1 MSVRYV
7 VGYTADERGR
17 DAVCLAVAL
26 ARRQDATLDLVLV
39 APEHSLYAGTY
50 PPDRGFDDLLSE
62 QMREWMDEG
71 LTFVPDDITARGMV
85 VRAESNAEGL
95 IRAAM
100 DTDATLIVIGAS
112 SRGLASQF
120 SIGNVARSLL
130 HASPVPVALAPRSYR
145 RTDPVTRLT
154 CAVGRRA
161 GADDVISVAVSSAKR
176 RGLPLR
182 LVSLVALDAGQ
193 PDPDGAEDEANRQL
207 AEAAS
212 SLAAGGRVSVETA
225 RGTSVEEAVDALA
238 WDEGEVLLV
247 GSSRL
252 AQHMRIFLGST
263 AARILRTLTIPMV
276 VVPRTYAPPG
286 TTSGPGTTPTEAD
299 A

>member
-1 MSVRYV
+1 MRYI
-7 VGYTADERGR
+7 VGYTADERGH

-39 APEHSLYAGTY
+39 TPEHSPYAGAY
-50 PPDRGFDDLLSE
+50 PPGKGFDSLLSE
-62 QMREWMDEG
+62 QMREWMDQG
-71 LTFVPDDITARGMV
+71 LALVPDDVSARGVV

-95 IRAAM
+95 IQAAE
-100 DTDATLIVIGAS
+100 DTEASLIVIGAS
-112 SRGLASQF
+112 SRGLAARF
-120 SIGNVARSLL
+120 NVGNVARSLL

-161 GADDVISVAVSSAKR
+161 GADDVISVAVSSARR

-182 LVSLVALDAGQ
+182 LVSLVSLDAG
-193 PDPDGAEDEANRQL
+193 PDSAEAEDEANLRL

-225 RGTSVEEAVDALA
+225 RGASVEEAIEALA

-263 AARILRTLTIPMV
+263 ANKILRALTIPMV
-276 VVPRTYAPPG
+276 VVPRTYATPG
-286 TTSGPGTTPTEAD
+286 ATSGPGALPTEAD

>member
-1 MSVRYV
+1 VRYI
-7 VGYTADERGR
+7 VGYTADERGH

-39 APEHSLYAGTY
+39 TPEHSPYAGTY
-50 PPDRGFDDLLSE
+50 PPSKGFDSLLSE
-62 QMREWMDEG
+62 QMREWMDQG
-71 LTFVPDDITARGMV
+71 LALVPDDVSARGVV

-95 IRAAM
+95 IQAAE
-100 DTDATLIVIGAS
+100 DTEASLIVIGAS
-112 SRGLASQF
+112 SRGLATRF
-120 SIGNVARSLL
+120 SVGNVARSLL

-161 GADDVISVAVSSAKR
+161 GADDVISVAVSSARR

-182 LVSLVALDAGQ
+182 LVSLVSLDAGQ
-193 PDPDGAEDEANRQL
+193 PDSGGAEDEANRRL

-225 RGTSVEEAVDALA
+225 RGASVEEAIEALA

-263 AARILRTLTIPMV
+263 ANKILRTLTIPMV
-276 VVPRTYAPPG
+276 VVPRTYATPG
-286 TTSGPGTTPTEAD
+286 TTSGPGALPTEAD

>member
-1 MSVRYV
+1 MRYV
-7 VGYTADERGR
+7 VGYTADERGH

-39 APEHSLYAGTY
+39 TPEHSLFAGTY
-50 PPDRGFDDLLSE
+50 PPDKGFDSLLSE
-62 QMREWMDEG
+62 QMTEWMDEG
-71 LTFVPDDITARGMV
+71 LALVPDDVTARGVV
-85 VRAESNAEGL
+85 VRADSNAEGL
-95 IRAAM
+95 IQAAE
-100 DTDATLIVIGAS
+100 DTEASLIVIGAS
-112 SRGLASQF
+112 SRGLASRF
-120 SIGNVARSLL
+120 SVGNVARSLL
-130 HASPVPVALAPRSYR
+130 HASPVPVALAPRGYR

-161 GADDVISVAVSSAKR
+161 GADAVVSVAVSSAR
-176 RGLPLR
+176 RRALPLR
-182 LVSLVALDAGQ
+182 LVSLIALDAGQ
-193 PDPDGAEDEANRQL
+193 PDPGGAEDEANRRL

-225 RGTSVEEAVDALA
+225 RGASVEEAIESMA

-252 AQHMRIFLGST
+252 AQHARIFLGST
-263 AARILRTLTIPMV
+263 AAKILRTLTIPMV
-276 VVPRTYAPPG
+276 VVPRTYATPG
-286 TTSGPGTTPTEAD
+286 TISGPGALPTEAD

>member
-1 MSVRYV
+1 MRYV
-7 VGYTADERGR
+7 VGYTADERGH

-26 ARRQDATLDLVLV
+26 ARRQDADLDLVLV
-39 APEHSLYAGTY
+39 LPAHSPHAGTY
-50 PPDRGFDDLLSE
+50 PSDRGFDSLLTE
-62 QMREWMDEG
+62 QMQEWMDQG
-71 LTFVPDDITARGMV
+71 LALVPDDVSARGV
-85 VRAESNAEGL
+85 VLRAESNAEGL
-95 IRAAM
+95 IQAAE
-100 DTDATLIVIGAS
+100 DTEASLIVIGAS
-112 SRGLASQF
+112 SRGLAHRF
-120 SIGNVARSLL
+120 SVGNVARSLL
-130 HASPVPVALAPRSYR
+130 HASPVPVALAPKAYR

-161 GADDVISVAVSSAKR
+161 GADDVIAVAVSSAKR

-182 LVSLVALDAGQ
+182 LVSLVAVDAGQ
-193 PDPDGAEDEANRQL
+193 PGTGSAEDDAGRLL

-225 RGTSVEEAVDALA
+225 RGSSIEDAVEAMA

-252 AQHMRIFLGST
+252 AQHLRIFLGST
-263 AARILRTLTIPMV
+263 ANKILRTLTIPMV
-276 VVPRTYAPPG
+276 VVPRTYA
-286 TTSGPGTTPTEAD
+286 TPGTTPGPGTLSSEAD

>member
-1 MSVRYV
+1 MRYI
-7 VGYTADERGR
+7 VGYTADERGH

-26 ARRQDATLDLVLV
+26 ARRQDADLDLVLV
-39 APEHSLYAGTY
+39 TPEHSVYAGTY
-50 PPDRGFDDLLSE
+50 PPDQGFDTLLSE
-62 QMREWMDEG
+62 QMREWMDQG
-71 LTFVPDDITARGMV
+71 LALVPDDVTARGV
-85 VRAESNAEGL
+85 VIRAESNAEGL
-95 IRAAM
+95 IRAAE
-100 DTDATLIVIGAS
+100 DTEASLIVIGAS
-112 SRGLASQF
+112 SRGLAARF
-120 SIGNVARSLL
+120 SVGNVARGLL
-130 HASPVPVALAPRSYR
+130 HAAPVPVALAPRGYR
-145 RTDPVTRLT
+145 RTEPVTRLT

-182 LVSLVALDAGQ
+182 LVSLVALDSGQ
-193 PDPDGAEDEANRQL
+193 PDAGGAEDEANRRL

-225 RGTSVEEAVDALA
+225 HGSSIEEAVEAMA

-252 AQHMRIFLGST
+252 AQHMRLFLGST
-263 AARILRTLTIPMV
+263 ANKILRTLTIPMV
-276 VVPRTYAPPG
+276 VVPRTYATPG
-286 TTSGPGTTPTEAD
+286 TTSGPGTLSTEAD

>member
-1 MSVRYV
+1 MRYI
-7 VGYTADERGR
+7 VGYTADERGH

-39 APEHSLYAGTY
+39 TPEHSPYAGAY
-50 PPDRGFDDLLSE
+50 PPGKGFDSLLSE
-62 QMREWMDEG
+62 QMREWMDQG
-71 LTFVPDDITARGMV
+71 LALVPDDVSARGVV

-95 IRAAM
+95 IQAAE
-100 DTDATLIVIGAS
+100 DTEASLIVIGAS
-112 SRGLASQF
+112 SRGLATRF
-120 SIGNVARSLL
+120 NVGNVARSLL
-130 HASPVPVALAPRSYR
+130 HASSVPVALAPRSYR

-161 GADDVISVAVSSAKR
+161 GADDVISIAVSSARR

-182 LVSLVALDAGQ
+182 LVSLVSLDAG
-193 PDPDGAEDEANRQL
+193 PDSVGAEDEANRRL

-225 RGTSVEEAVDALA
+225 RGASVEEAIEALA
-238 WDEGEVLLV
+238 WEEGEVLLV

-263 AARILRTLTIPMV
+263 ANKILRTLTIPMV
-276 VVPRTYAPPG
+276 VVPRTYATPG
-286 TTSGPGTTPTEAD
+286 TTSGPGALPTEAD

>member
-1 MSVRYV
+1 MRYI
-7 VGYTADERGR
+7 VGYTADERGH

-39 APEHSLYAGTY
+39 TPEHSLYAGTY
-50 PPDRGFDDLLSE
+50 PPDKGFDTLLTD
-62 QMREWMDEG
+62 QMQEWMDQG
-71 LTFVPDDITARGMV
+71 LALVPDDVSARGVV

-95 IRAAM
+95 IRAAE
-100 DTDATLIVIGAS
+100 DTEASLIVIGAS
-112 SRGLASQF
+112 SRGLAHRF
-120 SIGNVARSLL
+120 SVGNVASSLL
-130 HASPVPVALAPRSYR
+130 HASPVPVALAPKSYR

-161 GADDVISVAVSSAKR
+161 GADDVISVAVSSAER

-182 LVSLVALDAGQ
+182 LVSLVALDSGM
-193 PDPDGAEDEANRQL
+193 PDPGGAEDEANRLL

-225 RGTSVEEAVDALA
+225 RGTSIEDAIAAMA

-252 AQHMRIFLGST
+252 AQHMRLFLGST
-263 AARILRTLTIPMV
+263 ANKILRALTIPMV
-276 VVPRTYAPPG
+276 VVPRTYATPG
-286 TTSGPGTTPTEAD
+286 TTSGPGALPTEAD

>member
-1 MSVRYV
+1 MRYI
-7 VGYTADERGR
+7 VGYTADERGH

-26 ARRQDATLDLVLV
+26 ARRQDADLDLVLV
-39 APEHSLYAGTY
+39 TPEHSVYAGTY
-50 PPDRGFDDLLSE
+50 PPDQGFDTLLSE
-62 QMREWMDEG
+62 QMREWMDQG
-71 LTFVPDDITARGMV
+71 LALVPDDVTARGV
-85 VRAESNAEGL
+85 VIRAESNAEGL
-95 IRAAM
+95 IRAAE
-100 DTDATLIVIGAS
+100 DTEASLIVIGAS
-112 SRGLASQF
+112 SRGLAARF
-120 SIGNVARSLL
+120 SVGNVARGLL
-130 HASPVPVALAPRSYR
+130 HAAPVPVALAPRGYR
-145 RTDPVTRLT
+145 RTEPATRLT

-161 GADDVISVAVSSAKR
+161 GADDVISVAVSSAER

-193 PDPDGAEDEANRQL
+193 PDAGGAEDEANRRL

-225 RGTSVEEAVDALA
+225 HGSSIEEAVEAMA

-252 AQHMRIFLGST
+252 AQHMRLFLGST
-263 AARILRTLTIPMV
+263 ANKILRTLTIPMV
-276 VVPRTYAPPG
+276 VVPRTYATPG
-286 TTSGPGTTPTEAD
+286 TTSGPGTLSTEAD

>member
-1 MSVRYV
+1 MRYI
-7 VGYTADERGR
+7 VGYTADERGH

-39 APEHSLYAGTY
+39 TPEHSLFSGTY
-50 PPDRGFDDLLSE
+50 PPDKGFDTLLSG

-71 LTFVPDDITARGMV
+71 LALVPDDVTARGVV

-95 IRAAM
+95 IRAAE
-100 DTDATLIVIGAS
+100 DTEASLIVIGAS
-112 SRGLASQF
+112 SRGLAARF
-120 SIGNVARSLL
+120 NVGNVARGLL
-130 HASPVPVALAPRSYR
+130 HAAPVPVALAPQGYR

-161 GADDVISVAVSSAKR
+161 GADDVISVAVSSAER

-182 LVSLVALDAGQ
+182 LVSLVALDAGG
-193 PDPDGAEDEANRQL
+193 PDSGGAEDEANRRL

-225 RGTSVEEAVDALA
+225 HGSSVEDAIEALA

-252 AQHMRIFLGST
+252 AQHMRLFLGST
-263 AARILRTLTIPMV
+263 ANKILRTLTIPMV
-276 VVPRTYAPPG
+276 VVPRTYATPG
-286 TTSGPGTTPTEAD
+286 TTSGPGPLSTEAD

>member
-1 MSVRYV
+1 MRYI
-7 VGYTADERGR
+7 VGYTADERGH

-39 APEHSLYAGTY
+39 TPEHSLYAGTY
-50 PPDRGFDDLLSE
+50 PPDKGFDSLLSE
-62 QMREWMDEG
+62 QMTEWMDQG
-71 LTFVPDDITARGMV
+71 LALVPDDVRARGVV
-85 VRAESNAEGL
+85 VRADSNAEGL
-95 IRAAM
+95 IQAAE
-100 DTDATLIVIGAS
+100 DTEASLIVIGAS
-112 SRGLASQF
+112 SRGLASRF
-120 SIGNVARSLL
+120 SVGNVARSLL
-130 HASPVPVALAPRSYR
+130 HASPVPVALAPRGYR

-161 GADDVISVAVSSAKR
+161 GADAVISVAVSSAGR

-182 LVSLVALDAGQ
+182 LVSLIALDAGQ
-193 PDPDGAEDEANRQL
+193 PEPGEDEANRRL

-225 RGTSVEEAVDALA
+225 HGASVEEAVESMA

-252 AQHMRIFLGST
+252 AQHARIFLGST
-263 AARILRTLTIPMV
+263 AAKILRTLTIPMV
-276 VVPRTYAPPG
+276 VVPRTYATPG
-286 TTSGPGTTPTEAD
+286 TTSGPGALPTEAD

>member
-1 MSVRYV
+1 MRYV
-7 VGYTADERGR
+7 VGYTADERGH

-26 ARRQDATLDLVLV
+26 ARRQDASLDLVLV
-39 APEHSLYAGTY
+39 TPEHSPYSGIYLPGK
-50 PPDRGFDDLLSE
+50 PFESLLTD
-62 QMREWMDEG
+62 QLQEWMDQG
-71 LTFVPDDITARGMV
+71 LALVPDGVSARGVV

-95 IRAAM
+95 IRAAE
-100 DTDATLIVIGAS
+100 DTEASLIVIGAS
-112 SRGLASQF
+112 SRGLANRF
-120 SIGNVARSLL
+120 NVGNVARGLL
-130 HASPVPVALAPRSYR
+130 HASPVPVALAPKSYR

-154 CAVGRRA
+154 CAVGNRA
-161 GADDVISVAVSSAKR
+161 GADDVVSVAVASALR

-182 LVSLVALDAGQ
+182 LVSLVALDAGHS
-193 PDPDGAEDEANRQL
+193 DPEGVEDEANRRL

-212 SLAAGGRVSVETA
+212 ALAAGGRVSVETA
-225 RGTSVEEAVDALA
+225 HGSSIEDAIEALA

-263 AARILRTLTIPMV
+263 ANKILRTLTIPMI
-276 VVPRTYAPPG
+276 VVPRTYAVPG
-286 TTSGPGTTPTEAD
+286 TTTGPGALTKEAD

>member
-1 MSVRYV
+1 MRYI
-7 VGYTADERGR
+7 VGYTADERGH

-50 PPDRGFDDLLSE
+50 PPSRGFDDLLSE
-62 QMREWMDEG
+62 QMRDWMAEG
-71 LTFVPDDITARGMV
+71 LTFVPDDVAARGMV

-95 IRAAM
+95 IRAAE

-112 SRGLASQF
+112 SRGLASRF

-161 GADDVISVAVSSAKR
+161 GADDVISVAVSAARR

-193 PDPDGAEDEANRQL
+193 SAAAEAEDEVNRRL

-225 RGTSVEEAVDALA
+225 HGTSVEEAVDAMA

-286 TTSGPGTTPTEAD
+286 TTRGPGTTPSEAD

>member
-1 MSVRYV
+1 MRYI
-7 VGYTADERGR
+7 VGYTADERGH

-26 ARRQDATLDLVLV
+26 ARRQDAILDLVLV
-39 APEHSLYAGTY
+39 TPEHSPYAGAY
-50 PPDRGFDDLLSE
+50 PPGKGFDSLLSE
-62 QMREWMDEG
+62 QMREWMDQG
-71 LTFVPDDITARGMV
+71 LALVPDDVSARGVV

-95 IRAAM
+95 IQAAE
-100 DTDATLIVIGAS
+100 DTEASLIVIGAS
-112 SRGLASQF
+112 SRGLAARF
-120 SIGNVARSLL
+120 NVGNVARSLL

-161 GADDVISVAVSSAKR
+161 GADDVIAVAVSSARR

-182 LVSLVALDAGQ
+182 LVSLVPLDAG
-193 PDPDGAEDEANRQL
+193 PDSGEAEDEANRRL

-225 RGTSVEEAVDALA
+225 RGASVEEAIEALA

-263 AARILRTLTIPMV
+263 ANKILRTLTIPMV
-276 VVPRTYAPPG
+276 VVPRTYATPG
-286 TTSGPGTTPTEAD
+286 TTSGPGALPTEAD

>member
-1 MSVRYV
+1 MRYV
-7 VGYTADERGR
+7 VGYTADERGH

-26 ARRQDATLDLVLV
+26 ARRQDAGLDLVLV
-39 APEHSLYAGTY
+39 TPEHSPYSGIYLPGK
-50 PPDRGFDDLLSE
+50 PFESLLTD
-62 QMREWMDEG
+62 QLQEWMDQG
-71 LTFVPDDITARGMV
+71 LALVPDDVSARGV
-85 VRAESNAEGL
+85 IVRAESNAEGL
-95 IRAAM
+95 IRAAE
-100 DTDATLIVIGAS
+100 DHEASLIVIGAS
-112 SRGLASQF
+112 SRGLANRV

-130 HASPVPVALAPRSYR
+130 HASPVPVALAPKSYR

-154 CAVGRRA
+154 CAVGNRA
-161 GADDVISVAVSSAKR
+161 GADDVVAVAVASALR

-182 LVSLVALDAGQ
+182 LVSLVALDAGHS
-193 PDPDGAEDEANRQL
+193 DPEGLEDEANRRL

-225 RGTSVEEAVDALA
+225 HGSSIEDAIEALA

-263 AARILRTLTIPMV
+263 ANKILRTLTIPMV
-276 VVPRTYAPPG
+276 VVPRTYATPG
-286 TTSGPGTTPTEAD
+286 TTTGPGSHTTEAD